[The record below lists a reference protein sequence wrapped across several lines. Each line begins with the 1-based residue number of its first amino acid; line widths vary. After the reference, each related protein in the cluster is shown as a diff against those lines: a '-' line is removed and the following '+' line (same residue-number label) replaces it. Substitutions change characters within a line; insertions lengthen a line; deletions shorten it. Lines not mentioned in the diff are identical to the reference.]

1 MRPTSQYVARPCGL
15 FVPLVLALALAGCS
29 SSKLS
34 GPSWN
39 LTGGKGATP
48 IPERSINP
56 NPPQAAGLPAPERQP
71 PIYRGGRDPVS
82 GRAPGWGT
90 PPAGFDNRSS
100 QPPSAQPS
108 SSQPYQSQ
116 PPAYNPGAVAP
127 GAPVYS
133 PGGAAMPT
141 AAPGYGPRT
150 VDVRP
155 GQSLASIAADNRV
168 SIASLMQANKLRDAY
183 VIPGQQLV
191 IPSR

>member
-15 FVPLVLALALAGCS
+15 FVPLVLALALSGCS

-48 IPERSINP
+48 IPERPINP

-90 PPAGFDNRSS
+90 PPAGFDNRAS
-100 QPPSAQPS
+100 QPQAAQP
-108 SSQPYQSQ
+108 QYQGQ
-116 PPAYNPGAVAP
+116 PPAYVPGASAP
-127 GAPVYS
+127 GAPVYAPS
-133 PGGAAMPT
+133 GGAAMPS
-141 AAPGYGPRT
+141 AGSGNGPRT

-155 GQSLASIAADNRV
+155 GQSLASIAAENRV

-191 IPSR
+191 IPPR